1 MKKIFI
7 IDDEPDITEIMS
19 LFADQLGYTADVSP
33 SGDDAVGKILL
44 NDYWAVFC
52 DLKMPGLS
60 GLEIF
65 EHVHPLKPEFWK
77 RFILVT
83 GAILDRETEETVKKK
98 DIMVLRKPFNFET
111 IKALFLQLE
120 ETN

>member
-7 IDDEPDITEIMS
+7 VDDEPDITEVMT
-19 LFADQLGYTADVSP
+19 LFADQLGYTTDSSH
-33 SGDDAVGKILL
+33 SGDDAVGKIQR

-65 EHVHPLKPEFWK
+65 EQVHRLKPELKK

-83 GAILDRETEETVKKK
+83 GAILDKEAEEAVREKE
-98 DIMVLRKPFNFET
+98 IMVFRKPFNFEA
-111 IKALFLQLE
+111 IKALFSRLE
-120 ETN
+120 KAQ

>member
-7 IDDEPDITEIMS
+7 IDDEPDIIEIMS
-19 LFADQLGYTADVSP
+19 LFADQLGYAADTSP
-33 SGDDAVGKILL
+33 SGEDAVGKILR

-60 GLEIF
+60 GIEIF
-65 EHVHPLKPEFWK
+65 EQVHPLKPELWK

-83 GAILDRETEETVKKK
+83 GAILDRETEETVMEK
-98 DIMVLRKPFNFET
+98 DIRVLRKPFNFEAMKT
-111 IKALFLQLE
+111 LLSRLE
-120 ETN
+120 ETT